1 MHNMKPNSLYYLLV
15 VGIVVL
21 AGCMVGQKYAQP
33 EAPVNITYRE
43 TPATDTTALMKWFE
57 LYQDTALQTMIK
69 TSLDSNRDLLGAAAR
84 VEEAR
89 LQTAFIKAN
98 LYPKFDYAAQVGG
111 GQAGNDAQKAA
122 AGIDGVIYNA
132 MGVLSWELDIWGKL
146 RRSNKAAL
154 ANYLSVAEN
163 RNALRFSLVAE
174 VASQYFLLR
183 DLDNRL
189 AIARQTLLSRK
200 ESTRIITE
208 RFNKGYVSEIDLLL
222 AKQQEAIAASAIPAL
237 ERQVVQTENAL
248 RLLMGMGPGT
258 VSRGYT
264 NFDQILTPDIPI
276 GLSSQLLE
284 RRPDIRASEKALQS
298 QFEKIGVAQ
307 ANRFPT
313 LSLTGLL
320 GFASPQLSTFISSSG
335 FMANGFAGITGPIF
349 NFRQNKNI
357 VEIEKQR
364 TEQAIRAYQQ
374 TVLGAFGEVD
384 NALNNYRT
392 YAQEYEQR
400 TMLVN
405 AASKS
410 LELFRARYDNGY
422 SSYLEVTLQETNLF
436 DAQLLQS
443 IALQGKLTAIV
454 QLYRSLGGGWD

>member
-1 MHNMKPNSLYYLLV
+1 MHNMKPRSYYSLFVLSV
-15 VGIVVL
+15 VLL
-21 AGCMVGQKYAQP
+21 AGCMVGNQYSRP
-33 EAPVNITYRE
+33 EAPVNIAYRE
-43 TPATDTTALMKWFE
+43 TPATDTTALVKWFE
-57 LYQDTALQTMIK
+57 LYRDTALQTMIK
-69 TSLDSNRDLLGAAAR
+69 TTLDSNRDLLAAAAR

-98 LYPKFDYAAQVGG
+98 LYPRFDYAAQVGG
-111 GQAGNDAQKAA
+111 GQAGTDAQKTGQAFD
-122 AGIDGVIYNA
+122 GILYNA
-132 MGVLSWELDIWGKL
+132 MGVLNWEIDIWGKL
-146 RRSNKAAL
+146 RRSNRAAL
-154 ANYLSVAEN
+154 AGYLSIAEN

-174 VASQYFLLR
+174 VASLYFLLR

-189 AIARQTLLSRK
+189 AIARQTLAVRK
-200 ESTRIITE
+200 ESTRIINE
-208 RFNKGYVSEIDLLL
+208 RYTKGYTSEIDLLL
-222 AKQQEAIAASAIPAL
+222 AKQQEAIAAAAIPAL

-264 NFDQILTPDIPI
+264 NFAQVLSPDIPV

-284 RRPDIRASEKALQS
+284 RRPDIRASEQALQA

-313 LSLTGLL
+313 FSLTGLL

-335 FMANGFAGITGPIF
+335 FMANGFAGLTGPIF
-349 NFRQNKNI
+349 NFRQNKNL

-364 TEQAIRAYQQ
+364 TEQVLRSYQQ
-374 TVLGAFGEVD
+374 TVLSAFGDVD
-384 NALNNYRT
+384 NALTNYRT
-392 YAQEYEQR
+392 YAMEYEQR

-405 AASKS
+405 AAAKS
-410 LELFRARYDNGY
+410 LELYRARYDNGY
-422 SSYLEVTLQETNLF
+422 SSYLEVTVQETNLF

-443 IALQGKLTAIV
+443 VALQGKLNAIV